1 MPSFNH
7 NGHRPLATTNGHP
20 ASPHVRPPG
29 ESLIAAWP
37 IMRIWCLALAIS
49 TTIAAAD
56 AVLGHHVILI
66 GLLIIGPCCA
76 LLTGRWIHTAIV
88 GAWAIALAVA
98 LGVPDRMWGSWTHLA
113 FLAAVA
119 IVATV
124 TTASA
129 ALIERVQVI
138 RRERI
143 RITSSP
149 FS

>member
-49 TTIAAAD
+49 TAIAAAD

-88 GAWAIALAVA
+88 GAWAIA
-98 LGVPDRMWGSWTHLA
+98 
-113 FLAAVA
+113 
-119 IVATV
+119 TV

-129 ALIERVQVI
+129 SLIERVQVI